1 MATQV
6 QFRRGS
12 TGETAVFTGAAA
24 EVTVDTSQNICVV
37 HDGSTPGGFPL
48 LRQDGINMGLSPGSL
63 SSCALKFASDP
74 NTGLISPGPDQLA
87 LVTGGVARV
96 TIDSSGAATF
106 ANNVV
111 VNGNLTVAG
120 SFDSTPVIS
129 LIIALG

>member
-6 QFRRGS
+6 QFRRG
-12 TGETAVFTGAAA
+12 TAGETAIFTGAAA

-48 LRQDGINMGLSPGSL
+48 LREDGINMQLSPGSL
-63 SSCALKFASDP
+63 SSCALKFAADP
-74 NTGLISPGPDQLA
+74 NTGIISPGPDQLV

-96 TIDSSGAATF
+96 TIDSSGTATF

-111 VNGNLTVAG
+111 VNGSLTVTG
-120 SFDSTPVIS
+120 NFDSSANLS
-129 LIIALG
+129 LIVALG